1 MKEKL
6 TSKQKEELL
15 NKATIV
21 NEDQI
26 DMSKISTISRGERL
40 IGVNFNPSGNT
51 EVDTVKRACA
61 YLIDVVEKYRE
72 NNEHANT
79 LTADKQLLIDNAITQ
94 ILNTQMN
101 VVKVLTFTE

>member
-6 TSKQKEELL
+6 ISKQKEELL
-15 NKATIV
+15 NKATV
-21 NEDQI
+21 VSEDQV
-26 DMSKISTISRGERL
+26 DMSKISTISLGEKL
-40 IGVNFNPSGNT
+40 TDADFIPSSNT

-72 NNEHANT
+72 NHEHAGV
-79 LTADKQLLIDNAITQ
+79 LTVDKTLLINNAINQ
-94 ILNTQMN
+94 ILNAQIN

>member
-15 NKATIV
+15 NKATV
-21 NEDQI
+21 VSEDQV

-40 IGVNFNPSGNT
+40 IGINFNPSGNT
-51 EVDTVKRACA
+51 EVNTVKRACA

-72 NNEHANT
+72 NHEHAGT
-79 LTADKQLLIDNAITQ
+79 LTVDKTLLIDNAINL

-101 VVKVLTFTE
+101 VVKVITFNE

>member
-15 NKATIV
+15 NKATV
-21 NEDQI
+21 VSEDQV

-40 IGVNFNPSGNT
+40 IGINFNPSGNT

-72 NNEHANT
+72 NHEHAGV
-79 LTADKQLLIDNAITQ
+79 LTVDKTLLINNAINQ

>member
-15 NKATIV
+15 NKATV
-21 NEDQI
+21 VSEDQV

-40 IGVNFNPSGNT
+40 IGINFNPSGNT

-72 NNEHANT
+72 NHEHAGT
-79 LTADKQLLIDNAITQ
+79 LTVDKQLLIDNAINQ

>member
-21 NEDQI
+21 SEDQI

-72 NNEHANT
+72 NHEHANT

>member
-15 NKATIV
+15 NKATV
-21 NEDQI
+21 VSEDQV

-40 IGVNFNPSGNT
+40 IGINFNPSGNT

-72 NNEHANT
+72 NHEHAGV
-79 LTADKQLLIDNAITQ
+79 LTVDKTFLINNAINQ
-94 ILNTQMN
+94 ILNAQIN

>member
-21 NEDQI
+21 SEDQI

-79 LTADKQLLIDNAITQ
+79 LTVDKQLLIDNAITQ